1 LVWSRFRL
9 QWRWLETEQD
19 FSTRS
24 EGRNEGQ
31 WGGKNWRRRTHW
43 VRCHQY
49 GGKLE
54 QLTYGRFSADLHAR
68 QAGERVPLQ
77 VSIEVTRRCPLECLH
92 CYNNLPMG
100 DMAAR
105 SREMSKEEHFR
116 VLDELVDMGCFWI
129 LYTGG
134 EIFARK
140 DFLEIYTY
148 AKKKGFL
155 ITLFTNGNLVTEE
168 IADYLVEWPPFAIE
182 ITLYG
187 RTRETYESLTAIP
200 GSYDRCLRG
209 IKLLKERNLPL
220 KLKTVATSVNKHEV
234 VSMRR
239 FAEDELGV
247 EFKVDGQI
255 NPRIDCSQSP
265 LAVRLTPEEVVA
277 LDLHSP
283 KEVGEY
289 RRLAKR
295 DQENPPNLSQHDS
308 VYFCGGGKNSFS
320 INAYGEMGICVI
332 SQLETFS
339 VREVSLRSV
348 WENALRELRMR
359 KRTRMTKCV
368 ECRIQSLCGMC
379 PANGELEAGDR
390 ETPVEFLCNVAH
402 LRAAAIGV
410 ETPAHG
416 DCEFCA
422 GGGEHDALM
431 ESARRI
437 INKEI
442 DVESWSGPAQVFS
455 ILNNAS
461 LTAGGCGSCGG
472 H

>member
-1 LVWSRFRL
+1 M
-9 QWRWLETEQD
+9 
-19 FSTRS
+19 
-24 EGRNEGQ
+24 
-31 WGGKNWRRRTHW
+31 
-43 VRCHQY
+43 
-49 GGKLE
+49 E
-54 QLTYGRFSADLHAR
+54 QLSYGAFSADLHRR

-100 DMAAR
+100 DMEAKQ
-105 SREMSKEEHFR
+105 RELSKDEHFR
-116 VLDELVDMGCFWI
+116 MLDELVEMGCFWL

-155 ITLFTNGNLVTEE
+155 ITLFTNGTIINEQ

-187 RTRETYESLTAIP
+187 RTRETYEALTAVP

-209 IKLLKERNLPL
+209 IKLLKERGLPL
-220 KLKTVATSVNKHEV
+220 KLKTVATSINKHEV
-234 VSMRR
+234 VAMRR

-247 EFKVDGQI
+247 EFKMDGQV

-277 LDLHSP
+277 LDMSAP
-283 KEVGEY
+283 KGASEY
-289 RRLAKR
+289 RRLANH
-295 DQENPPNLSQHDS
+295 DLENPPNLAQIDT
-308 VYFCGGGKNSFS
+308 VYHCGGGMSGFA

-332 SQLETFS
+332 SQQETFS
-339 VREVSLRSV
+339 VREVGVAKVWEGSLLQLRS
-348 WENALRELRMR
+348 R
-359 KRTRMTKCV
+359 KRTRATKCNQ
-368 ECRIQSLCGMC
+368 CRIQSLCGMC
-379 PANGELEAGDR
+379 PANGEMESGDR
-390 ETPVEFLCNVAH
+390 ESPVEFLCHVAH
-402 LRAAAIGV
+402 LRAATVGV
-410 ETPAHG
+410 EIPAHG
-416 DCEFCA
+416 ECEFCA
-422 GGGEHDALM
+422 GGDQHDDMM

-437 INKEI
+437 ANHEI
-442 DVESWSGPAQVFS
+442 DVESWVGPQQLLP
-455 ILNNAS
+455 ILSNPHAAS
-461 LTAGGCGSCGG
+461 GCGNCG